1 MNSRLSHRLLVLSL
15 LFGWQAAAEAQGLF
29 NFERK
34 PIDYHNQVAKNPV
47 SQLQEKILSGKVQL
61 EYQGPRGYLDS
72 FLKQLNVSQTTQALV
87 FSKSSL
93 QLHRIAPPRPRAIY
107 FNDNVYVGWV
117 QGGDVLEIIA
127 SDPSLGTVFYT
138 LRQQDVPFPRFTRDR
153 GQCLQCH
160 ANRRTKQVP
169 GPVVRSLFTQINGQP
184 VFNLGSFVSDHTS
197 PFSRRWGGYYVT
209 GTHGTMLHMGNMVV
223 DRNTPLEEFD
233 YQPGANVTD
242 LSSLV
247 NTRPYLTRHSDI
259 VALMV
264 LEHQSQMQNLIT
276 QAHFEEIR
284 GKYYDSA
291 LSREEGF
298 QSDFTKRRIFRASEE
313 LLKYMLF
320 FDEHPLSSPVK
331 GTSGFTEE
339 FSARGPHDKL
349 GHSLYQL
356 DLQTRM
362 FKYPM
367 SYMIYTEAFKQL
379 PPLTLAHLSR
389 RLQEV
394 LTAESTDDE
403 FSHLDLETRKVIL
416 KIARETYP
424 LLTKNW

>member
-1 MNSRLSHRLLVLSL
+1 
-15 LFGWQAAAEAQGLF
+15 
-29 NFERK
+29 
-34 PIDYHNQVAKNPV
+34 
-47 SQLQEKILSGKVQL
+47 
-61 EYQGPRGYLDS
+61 
-72 FLKQLNVSQTTQALV
+72 
-87 FSKSSL
+87 
-93 QLHRIAPPRPRAIY
+93 
-107 FNDNVYVGWV
+107 
-117 QGGDVLEIIA
+117 
-127 SDPSLGTVFYT
+127 
-138 LRQQDVPFPRFTRDR
+138 
-153 GQCLQCH
+153 
-160 ANRRTKQVP
+160 
-169 GPVVRSLFTQINGQP
+169 
-184 VFNLGSFVSDHTS
+184 
-197 PFSRRWGGYYVT
+197 
-209 GTHGTMLHMGNMVV
+209 MGNMVV

-367 SYMIYTEAFKQL
+367 SYMIYTEAFKHL

-403 FSHLDLETRKVIL
+403 FSHLDLETRKAIL
-416 KIARETYP
+416 KIARETCP
-424 LLTKNW
+424 LLTRNW

>member
-1 MNSRLSHRLLVLSL
+1 MNSRLPYRLLVLSL

-72 FLKQLNVSQTTQALV
+72 FLKQLNVSKTTQALV

-107 FNDNVYVGWV
+107 FNDSVYVGWV

-169 GPVVRSLFTQINGQP
+169 GPVVRSLFTEPNGQP
-184 VFNLGSFVSDHTS
+184 AFNLGTFVSDHSS
-197 PFSRRWGGYYVT
+197 PFSKRWGGYYVT

-223 DRNTPLEEFD
+223 DRNTPPGEFD

-259 VALMV
+259 VALMI

-284 GKYYDSA
+284 GKYYDAA
-291 LSREEGF
+291 LNRDEGF
-298 QSDFTKRRIFRASEE
+298 QSDFTKRRISRASEE

-320 FDEHPLSSPVK
+320 VDEHPLSSPVK
-331 GTSGFTEE
+331 GTSGFSEE
-339 FSARGPHDKL
+339 FSARGPHDQL
-349 GHSLYQL
+349 GRGLYQL
-356 DLQTRM
+356 DLQTRL

-367 SYMIYTEAFKQL
+367 SYMIYTDVFKHL
-379 PPLTLAHLSR
+379 PPLTVAHLSR
-389 RLQEV
+389 RLKEV
-394 LTAESTDDE
+394 LTAESPDDD
-403 FSHLDLETRKVIL
+403 FSHLDLETRKALLEIV
-416 KIARETYP
+416 KETCP
-424 LLTKNW
+424 LLSSNW